1 MNFELFAEPEFL
13 TKYSSFLEANTQTSF
28 LFLIVLGFVG
38 GLISSL
44 LPCILSLLPI
54 NLAYIGTLNIEN
66 RFEAFKKASQ
76 FVLGV
81 VVVLTILGAF
91 GSLAFAVFSEYR
103 AIINI
108 VVGVIIVIMALSLF
122 EVIKLPLPQFVKSM
136 PEVNPFI
143 VGLIFALVS
152 SPCSSPVLISVISI
166 AANLGSIVKSMILM
180 FGYSL
185 GYSAIIFF
193 ASLFAGLVKQF
204 NWFKSNSNLV
214 VRISATAL
222 LVIGV
227 FYLYSGITNF
237 G

>member
-1 MNFELFAEPEFL
+1 MFESDFL
-13 TKYSSFLEANTQTSF
+13 TNYSSFLEQNTQSSF
-28 LFLIVLGFVG
+28 LLLIVFGFVG

-54 NLAYIGTLNIEN
+54 NLAYIGTLNIES

-81 VVVLTILGAF
+81 VVVLTLLGAF
-91 GSLAFAVFSEYR
+91 GSFAFAVFSEYR
-103 AIINI
+103 ALINI
-108 VVGVIIVIMALSLF
+108 AVGIIIVFMSLSLF
-122 EVIKLPLPQFVKSM
+122 EVIKLPMPQFVKTM
-136 PEVNPFI
+136 PEVSPFI
-143 VGLIFALVS
+143 VGVIFALVS

-166 AANLGSIVKSMILM
+166 AANLGSTIKSIVLM

-204 NWFKSNSNLV
+204 NWFKANSD
-214 VRISATAL
+214 
-222 LVIGV
+222 LVIKFSASILMLIGL
-227 FYLYSGITNF
+227 FYLYLGIVNF

>member
-1 MNFELFAEPEFL
+1 MFEPEFL
-13 TKYSSFLEANTQTSF
+13 SSYSSFLEQNTESSF
-28 LFLIVLGFVG
+28 LLLIAFGFAG

-54 NLAYIGTLNIEN
+54 NLAYIGTLDIDS
-66 RFEAFKKASQ
+66 RFEALKKASQ

-81 VVVLTILGAF
+81 VVVLTLLGAF

-103 AIINI
+103 SLINI
-108 VVGVIIVIMALSLF
+108 IVGVVIIIMSLSLF
-122 EVIKLPLPQFVKSM
+122 EIFKLPMPQFFKSV

-143 VGLIFALVS
+143 VGIVFALVS

-166 AANLGSIVKSMILM
+166 AANLGSILKSIILM

-193 ASLFAGLVKQF
+193 ASLFAGLIKQF
-204 NWFKSNSNLV
+204 NWFKSNSGLV
-214 VRISATAL
+214 MKVSASVL
-222 LVIGV
+222 LIIGI
-227 FYLYSGITNF
+227 FYLYSGIKTY

>member
-1 MNFELFAEPEFL
+1 MFETEFL
-13 TKYSSFLEANTQTSF
+13 DNYSSFLEQSTETSF
-28 LFLIVLGFVG
+28 IVLILFGFAG

-54 NLAYIGTLNIEN
+54 NLAYIGTLNIES

-81 VVVLTILGAF
+81 VFVLTILGVF
-91 GSLAFAVFSEYR
+91 GSLAFAVFSQYR
-103 AIINI
+103 AEINI
-108 VVGVIIVIMALSLF
+108 GVGIIIIIMALSLF
-122 EVIKLPLPQFVKSM
+122 EIIKLPMPQFFKSM
-136 PEVNPFI
+136 PEVSPFI
-143 VGLIFALVS
+143 VGVIFALVS

-166 AANLGSIVKSMILM
+166 AANLESVFKSVILM

-193 ASLFAGLVKQF
+193 ASLFAGLIKQL
-204 NWFKSNSNLV
+204 NWFKANSSFV
-214 VRISATAL
+214 MKVSASIL
-222 LVIGV
+222 MIIGI
-227 FYLYSGITNF
+227 FYLYSGITNI

>member
-1 MNFELFAEPEFL
+1 MFESDFL
-13 TKYSSFLEANTQTSF
+13 TNYSSFLEQNTQSSF
-28 LFLIVLGFVG
+28 LLLIVFGFVG

-54 NLAYIGTLNIEN
+54 NLAYIGTLNIES

-81 VVVLTILGAF
+81 VVVLTLLGAF
-91 GSLAFAVFSEYR
+91 GSFAFAVFSEYR
-103 AIINI
+103 ALINI
-108 VVGVIIVIMALSLF
+108 AVGIIIVFMSLSLF
-122 EVIKLPLPQFVKSM
+122 EVIKLPMPQFVKTM
-136 PEVNPFI
+136 PEVSPFI
-143 VGLIFALVS
+143 VGVIFALVS

-166 AANLGSIVKSMILM
+166 AANLGSTIKSIVLM

-204 NWFKSNSNLV
+204 NWFKANSD
-214 VRISATAL
+214 
-222 LVIGV
+222 LVIKFSASILMLIGL
-227 FYLYSGITNF
+227 FYLYSGIVNF

>member
-1 MNFELFAEPEFL
+1 MFESDFL
-13 TKYSSFLEANTQTSF
+13 TNYSSFLEQNTQSSF
-28 LFLIVLGFVG
+28 LLLIVFGFVG

-54 NLAYIGTLNIEN
+54 NLAYIGTLNIES

-81 VVVLTILGAF
+81 VVVLTLLGAF
-91 GSLAFAVFSEYR
+91 GSFAFAVFSEYR
-103 AIINI
+103 ALINI
-108 VVGVIIVIMALSLF
+108 AVGIIIVFMSLSLF
-122 EVIKLPLPQFVKSM
+122 EVIKLPMPQFVKTM
-136 PEVNPFI
+136 PEVSPFI
-143 VGLIFALVS
+143 VGVIFALVS

-166 AANLGSIVKSMILM
+166 AANLGSTIKSIVLM

-204 NWFKSNSNLV
+204 NWFKENSD
-214 VRISATAL
+214 
-222 LVIGV
+222 LVIKFSASILMLIGL
-227 FYLYSGITNF
+227 FYLYLGIVNF

>member
-1 MNFELFAEPEFL
+1 MNESEFL
-13 TKYSSFLEANTQTSF
+13 SQYSSFLEQSTESSF
-28 LFLIVLGFVG
+28 ILLILFGFIG

-81 VVVLTILGAF
+81 VLVLTLLGAF

-103 AIINI
+103 AQINI
-108 VVGVIIVIMALSLF
+108 AVGIIVILMSLSLF
-122 EVIKLPLPQFVKSM
+122 DIIKLPLPQLIKSM
-136 PEVNPFI
+136 PEVSPLI
-143 VGLIFALVS
+143 VGIVFALVS

-166 AANLGSIVKSMILM
+166 ASNLDSVFKSVLLM

-204 NWFKSNSNLV
+204 NWFKANSNTVMKL
-214 VRISATAL
+214 SAVL
-222 LVIGV
+222 LLIIGL
-227 FYLYSGITNF
+227 FYLYSGIKNF
-237 G
+237 V